1 MLMNLRIRILTAF
14 IAGVLSTPSLFGQS
28 LSLVQTPN
36 LSKCTGD
43 TLRLDLG
50 ITGNALA
57 ATNRLRVLIAPGM
70 PSSFTVA
77 NSDTLPIT
85 EFQSYLPLPVGT
97 DTNSVGS
104 KYIWVVI
111 PESITASGFY
121 SITVKSSNPSL
132 WSDTIQ
138 MIVNVSPPAV
148 ITSISGGFN
157 NLHTGVQDWGFCA
170 NDTVTLFAN
179 SGQNGYQ
186 WFKDGTLM
194 PGQTSD
200 SLLVFN
206 SGTYTVEV
214 SNGVCTKTTEDTIVN
229 LFQPSTTVIHKPGT
243 MQTIEV
249 LDKNSLIDSV
259 GFCDTEFIQ
268 LQGPNSSSAGT
279 SVLYQ
284 WLRDSIGL
292 FGQTFVVPVKN
303 AKQVSLST
311 NEGGVYYLETV
322 WLPGGCPDTSDA
334 FWLFVDSIPDTE
346 IQAVAWPGQ
355 TTATL
360 TICENDSTQLAAIVS
375 QSSWEFQWQVRFP
388 AGSGNWTSI
397 PNETSDKLTVS
408 TAIVSGSAEYR
419 LIIDNDY
426 CTHTTSELLVTVV
439 KLPTIAVAPAD
450 SLALCAGDS
459 VLVGVTGSSTSYL
472 WTFPGGSYSGASFYA
487 KTPGV
492 YVVAGT
498 NSNGC
503 INYDTLE
510 VFYFTVNANAG
521 PDQTVLPGST
531 VQLNATGGFL
541 YYWYADVP
549 TYFSDPYNP
558 NAQTVPTQDTTMYV
572 VEVLNSYGCF
582 DTDTMFVYTFDPA
595 TLVPDLSNVMNVITP
610 NGDGYNDVF
619 DLSELVRA
627 DSCDLLVLDRWGAQV
642 FEQKR
647 YTSGWDGSTQG
658 GDPLPDG
665 TYYYLLVC
673 DDIIRF
679 RGAITVV
686 RP

>member
-1 MLMNLRIRILTAF
+1 MSLHLRLLAVFAT
-14 IAGVLSTPSLFGQS
+14 VLLGNEIYAQS
-28 LSLVQTPN
+28 LSMVQTAN

-43 TLRLDLG
+43 SLRLELNV
-50 ITGNALA
+50 TGSALNAANHYRVMLSPGLPTSFA
-57 ATNRLRVLIAPGM
+57 A
-70 PSSFTVA
+70 S
-77 NSDTLPIT
+77 NSDTLEIVK
-85 EFQSYLPLPVGT
+85 FRSVFPLPVGT
-97 DTNSVGS
+97 DTNSIGA
-104 KYIWVVI
+104 KYVWVLI
-111 PESITASGFY
+111 PEGISSSGFY
-121 SITVKSSNPSL
+121 SMVIQSTSPVL

-138 MIVNVSPPAV
+138 ILINVSPSST

-157 NLHTGVQDWGFCA
+157 NLHTGGPDWGLCE
-170 NDTVTLFAN
+170 NDTITLYAN

-186 WFKDGTLM
+186 WFKDGTALI
-194 PGQTSD
+194 GETND
-200 SLLVFN
+200 SLLVYG
-206 SGTYTVEV
+206 SGTYNVEV
-214 SNGVCTKTTEDTIVN
+214 SNGVCTQLSADTIVN
-229 LFQPSTTVIHKPGT
+229 VFMPSTELIHKPGT

-249 LDKNSLIDSV
+249 LDKNAVIDSI
-259 GFCDTEFIQ
+259 GFCETEFIQ
-268 LQGPNSSSAGT
+268 LEGPSSSAPGT

-292 FGQTFVVPVKN
+292 FGQTYVVPVPG
-303 AKQVSLST
+303 ATQVALST

-322 WLPGGCPDTSDA
+322 WLPGGCPDTSEA
-334 FWLFVDSIPDTE
+334 FWLFVDSVPDTE
-346 IQAVAWPGQ
+346 IQPLAWPGQ
-355 TTATL
+355 SSATL
-360 TICENDSTQLAAIVS
+360 TICENDSTQLASMVS
-375 QSSWEFQWQVRFP
+375 LGSWTYQWEVRYP
-388 AGSGNWTSI
+388 AGTGNWTPI

-408 TAIVSGSAEYR
+408 TALVPGSAEYR

-426 CTHTTSELLVTVV
+426 CNHTTSELLVNVV

-450 SLALCAGDS
+450 SIALCAGDS
-459 VLVGVTGSSTSYL
+459 VLIGVTGSSTSYL
-472 WTFPGGSYSGASFYA
+472 WTYPGGSYSGASFYA
-487 KTPGV
+487 KNPGI

-503 INYDTLE
+503 VNYDTLE

-521 PDQTVLPGST
+521 PDQTVLPGTT
-531 VQLNATGGFL
+531 VQLTASGGLL

-582 DTDTMFVYTFDPA
+582 DSDTMFVFTFDPA

-610 NGDGYNDVF
+610 NGDGFNDVF

-627 DSCDLLVLDRWGAQV
+627 DSCDLKIIDRWGAQV
-642 FEQKR
+642 FEQNR
-647 YTSGWDGSTQG
+647 YISGWDGTNQG

>member
-1 MLMNLRIRILTAF
+1 MNLRLRFLAAFASLILGF
-14 IAGVLSTPSLFGQS
+14 EGVAQS
-28 LSLVQTPN
+28 ISMVQTAN

-43 TLRLDLG
+43 SLRLELNV
-50 ITGNALA
+50 TGSNMSTA
-57 ATNRLRVLIAPGM
+57 NRFRVMMAPGA
-70 PSSFTVA
+70 PAAFAVP
-77 NSDTLPIT
+77 NSDTLDIVK
-85 EFQSYLPLPVGT
+85 FRSVFPLPAGT
-97 DTNSVGS
+97 DTNSVGA
-104 KYIWVVI
+104 KYVWVIVSD
-111 PESITASGFY
+111 SITTSGFY
-121 SITVKSSNPSL
+121 SIVIQSTSPVL

-138 MIVNVSPPAV
+138 VLVNVSPPSE
-148 ITSISGGFN
+148 ITAISGGFN
-157 NLHTGVQDWGFCA
+157 NLHTGGPDWGLCVG
-170 NDTVTLFAN
+170 DTLTLFAN
-179 SGQNGYQ
+179 TGQNGYQ

-194 PGQTSD
+194 TGETND

-206 SGTYTVEV
+206 SGTYSIEV
-214 SNGVCTKTTEDTIVN
+214 NNGVCTKMSADTIINV
-229 LFQPSTTVIHKPGT
+229 FQPTTSVVHKPAG
-243 MQTIEV
+243 MQTLEV
-249 LDKNSLIDSV
+249 LDKDGVIDSL
-259 GFCDTEFIQ
+259 GFCETEFLQ
-268 LQGPNSSSAGT
+268 LEGPTSFTTGT

-284 WLRDSIGL
+284 WMRDSIGL
-292 FGQTFVVPVKN
+292 FGQTFVVPVQGAN
-303 AKQVSLST
+303 QVSLST

-355 TTATL
+355 TTASL
-360 TICENDSTQLAAIVS
+360 TICENDSTQLSALVS
-375 QSSWEFQWQVRFP
+375 QGSWTYQWEVRFP

-397 PNETSDKLTVS
+397 PNQTSDKLTVS

-419 LIIDNDY
+419 LVIDNDY
-426 CTHTTSELLVTVV
+426 CTHTTSELLVNVV

-503 INYDTLE
+503 VNYDTLE

-531 VQLNATGGFL
+531 VQLNATGGLL

-610 NGDGYNDVF
+610 NGDGFNDVF

-627 DSCDLLVLDRWGAQV
+627 DSCDLVVLDRWGAQV

-647 YTSGWDGSTQG
+647 YISGWDGSTQG